1 MSTIAPSR
9 DSSLQGRRI
18 PSLATPTSSA
28 RPSFDSLNGR
38 SASASPN
45 RGSQPSLRRN
55 RTALREYYNLKKEE
69 NQKLEGAQEKL
80 QGHLHN
86 DISVSEV
93 RPSQMDKK
101 DFDGEAY
108 AKHVL
113 ETQSLGQLL
122 KTYNGILTDIRA
134 LDAEKKALVYDN
146 YSKLITATETIRKMR
161 SNMDPLN
168 PMASTLDPA
177 IASIYERAAQIKS
190 ELRSSMT
197 PAQRAKAEL
206 SALDREKL
214 ARKLKSKALVNQILD
229 TPQRLRILVA
239 EGKVDEA
246 KVEWKGPEEILMR
259 WKEEGRGGVDV
270 QDCIDDGEAALR
282 GEAPNEKSWVMAKVK
297 MLEKTRE
304 V

>member
-1 MSTIAPSR
+1 
-9 DSSLQGRRI
+9 
-18 PSLATPTSSA
+18 
-28 RPSFDSLNGR
+28 
-38 SASASPN
+38 
-45 RGSQPSLRRN
+45 
-55 RTALREYYNLKKEE
+55 
-69 NQKLEGAQEKL
+69 
-80 QGHLHN
+80 
-86 DISVSEV
+86 
-93 RPSQMDKK
+93 
-101 DFDGEAY
+101 
-108 AKHVL
+108 
-113 ETQSLGQLL
+113 
-122 KTYNGILTDIRA
+122 
-134 LDAEKKALVYDN
+134 
-146 YSKLITATETIRKMR
+146 
-161 SNMDPLN
+161 MDPLN

-246 KVEWKGPEEILMR
+246 KVEWKGPEEMLMR

-297 MLEKTRE
+297 MLEKSRE